1 MVLTVKRAFFK
12 HVIYDENGMELVH
25 IRHQGNRYQVEAADN
40 TPLLEVGEQGEQELV
55 FQGEHLNGHA
65 NIKLK
70 ESKNAFLLPRAEQV
84 DLQIENDIYH
94 ITQSDN
100 RTFPI
105 LCNDKPVV
113 YISRVF
119 ARTIQMDLKTP
130 MDKALVA
137 LLFVSSIIM
146 LHEDDEIL
154 V

>member
-12 HVIYDENGMELVH
+12 HTIYDENGTELLH
-25 IRHQGNRYQVEAADN
+25 IRHKGNHYKVEDVDN
-40 TPLLEVGEQGEQELV
+40 TPLLEVGEEGEQQLV
-55 FQGEHLNGHA
+55 FNGEHLHGHA
-65 NIKLK
+65 DIKLK

-84 DLQIENDIYH
+84 DLQVEQDTYH
-94 ITQSDN
+94 ITQSDK

-105 LCNDKPVV
+105 LCNGEPVV
-113 YISRVF
+113 YISSVL
-119 ARTIQMDLKTP
+119 ARTIQMELKAR

-137 LLFVSSIIM
+137 LLFVSSMIM